1 MSILEIIKEPNLLLR
16 QKSLEVTVIND
27 ELKNFMNSMLD
38 TMYDANGS
46 IGIAAIQV
54 GNPIRAL
61 IVDIPKKETNE
72 EGEVL
77 ITRKP
82 FFIINPLIKHLSEE
96 KVILSE
102 GCLSVR
108 EGDGI
113 SFIRG
118 DVERPLNITI
128 SYINLD
134 NEQQELII
142 NGNNSDYDLWFARC
156 LQHEIDH
163 LNGILFID
171 KLIKPIGTS
180 IDNIEVVGDMH
191 VG

>member
-1 MSILEIIKEPNLLLR
+1 MSILEIIKEPNPLLR
-16 QKSLEVTVIND
+16 QKSLEVKVIND
-27 ELKNFMNSMLD
+27 ELKDFMNSMLE
-38 TMYDANGS
+38 TMYKAKG

-54 GNPIRAL
+54 GRPVRAL
-61 IVDIPKKETNE
+61 IVDIPKKAINE
-72 EGEVL
+72 EGEAL

-82 FFIINPLIKHLSEE
+82 YFIINPVIKHLSEE

-108 EGDGI
+108 EGDGV

-118 DVERPLNITI
+118 DVERPKNITI

-163 LNGILFID
+163 LEGILFID
-171 KLIKPIGTS
+171 KLIKPIETS